1 MKKKIIVL
9 FSIFLV
15 IILVKIF
22 VITPVFVR
30 GNSMNNTLENGNV
43 ALLYKLGDISRGK
56 LVVVKIDNEKVV
68 KRVIGL
74 PGEKIKC
81 VFGDVYINDKKI
93 NEEYISS
100 SNLDFKEKVIKE
112 NEYYIMGDNRIDS
125 KDSRDFGTVSKD
137 KILGTVEFKI
147 FPKVMKLR

>member
-1 MKKKIIVL
+1 MKKKTIIL

-22 VITPVFVR
+22 VITPVFVQ
-30 GNSMNNTLENGNV
+30 GNSMNNTLENGNI

-68 KRVIGL
+68 KRIIGL

-81 VFGDVYINDKKI
+81 VFGQVYINDKKI

-125 KDSRDFGTVSKD
+125 KDSRNFGTVSKD

-147 FPKVMKLR
+147 FPKIMKLK